1 MALGIAST
9 IGLYSLLA
17 LVPFIILYLIRPKP
31 KDETIPS
38 IMFLIKQKGSN
49 ARASFLR
56 NLLKDLLF
64 IIQLLI
70 ILLLAFS
77 VAEPYIEST
86 RTLSAHNV
94 AIVLDVSA
102 SMGAGNQWSK
112 AITKA
117 KSSLGS
123 NNYIVLAE
131 NTPVTILDGGSRA
144 EALSILNN
152 LNPRA
157 TTTNLGDAMT
167 IAADLIDK
175 GKVVVIS
182 DFGSTEGQDPIVA
195 KSIVEGK
202 GLGIEIE
209 DVSET
214 FDGNFGIT
222 DLKIDK
228 EKTIVYVKNYYK
240 QPKTAKIQIGSFTKD
255 LDIEGES
262 IETLGIETPS
272 GVTKIEIQN
281 NDPLKMDN
289 IAFISTPEKSKLNV
303 LLITNDNKG
312 FISSALRADPGINL
326 EIATPPII
334 PSLNH
339 DIYIFENIDTN
350 KVLSGT
356 YETIENRVKE
366 GAGVIFV
373 AQTKM
378 PITSLLPVE
387 IKELKTATNI
397 KVDIINQITKDVEL
411 GLVGQHFSTKADP
424 NTLVIAKSDADEP
437 IIAIKDLGLGKSVF
451 YGIFDEETDFRY
463 SPSYP
468 IFWHNLINYM
478 VKSQDLADY
487 NFKGGTVLNLG
498 SAQDVKTPT
507 SLLKT
512 ATLLLDEHGIY
523 EVGNKKLAVNLIDEK
538 EGRLGKTGR
547 PPEFSSRIDQL
558 TSVKE
563 KEKQSIV
570 PYLLLAAVIMML
582 FELLYIKR
590 RGDVWWRLN
599 ILLKF

>member
-49 ARASFLR
+49 AKASFLR

-228 EKTIVYVKNYYK
+228 EKTIIYIKNYYK
-240 QPKTAKIQIGSFTKD
+240 QPKTAKIQIGSFSKD

-272 GVTKIEIQN
+272 GITKIEIQN

-373 AQTKM
+373 AQSNM
-378 PITSLLPVE
+378 PITSLLPVK
-387 IKELKTATNI
+387 IKELKTTTNI
-397 KVDIINQITKDVEL
+397 NVEIINQITKDVEL
-411 GLVGQHFSTKADP
+411 GLVGQHFSAEAEP
-424 NTLVIAKSDADEP
+424 NTLVIAKSDDGSP
-437 IIAIKDLGLGKSVF
+437 IIAIKDLGVGKSVF
-451 YGIFDEETDFRY
+451 YGIFDDETDFRY

-487 NFKGGTVLNLG
+487 NYKGGTLLNLG
-498 SAQDVKTPT
+498 SAQDVKTPS

-523 EVGNKKLAVNLIDEK
+523 EVSNKKLAVNLVDEK

-547 PPEFSSRIDQL
+547 PPEFSSRIEQL

-590 RGDVWWRLN
+590 RGDM
-599 ILLKF
+599 